1 MVSEGH
7 GGGVLFP
14 QVNIIIKEKYR
25 VKELKTKQEKNEKL
39 RPKHPRK

>member
-25 VKELKTKQEKNEKL
+25 VFMYFIFSE
-39 RPKHPRK
+39 